1 MNEGKKKRIFVLLWI
16 LIIMM
21 TYYSTTNINFSE
33 QNVTKNKMEI
43 LEKAQSPKEIY
54 RAKTISERSIYG
66 ENAIDNLFSEKG
78 EKSVYDTRN
87 ICKDSKGNVLEYDT
101 TSLIYSTTVY
111 QKISNSISRE
121 KLERCSSDE
130 DLSFAPKE
138 VAQEEINTILED
150 MKIPTENLVYSCYVV
165 SPNAIEQKDIVSSSR
180 EGKDGYYFFSIRQII
195 DEKPVIFQFFDTY
208 ISLAPST
215 APIQILY
222 SSGGIEYMS
231 ISDLYDIDTEL
242 NSEKLIPF
250 SSINEKILYKYS
262 QLINSSSYKV
272 NDTEFGY
279 FILNCGKRK
288 ELVPVWVIFIKESTK
303 EKEYEYQELYNAL
316 TGEEIVL

>member
-87 ICKDSKGNVLEYDT
+87 IYKDSKGNVLEYDT

-195 DEKPVIFQFFDTY
+195 DEKPV
-208 ISLAPST
+208 APST

>member
-87 ICKDSKGNVLEYDT
+87 IYKDSKGNVLEYDT

-180 EGKDGYYFFSIRQII
+180 EGKDGYYFFAIRQII

-250 SSINEKILYKYS
+250 SSINEKILYS
-262 QLINSSSYKV
+262 V
-272 NDTEFGY
+272 
-279 FILNCGKRK
+279 C
-288 ELVPVWVIFIKESTK
+288 
-303 EKEYEYQELYNAL
+303 
-316 TGEEIVL
+316 

>member
-78 EKSVYDTRN
+78 EKSVYDKRN
-87 ICKDSKGNVLEYDT
+87 IYKDSKGNVLEYDT
-101 TSLIYSTTVY
+101 SSLIYSTTVY

-180 EGKDGYYFFSIRQII
+180 EGKDGYYFFAIRQII

>member
-87 ICKDSKGNVLEYDT
+87 IYKDSKGNVLEYDT

-165 SPNAIEQKDIVSSSR
+165 S
-180 EGKDGYYFFSIRQII
+180 FFAIRQII

>member
-87 ICKDSKGNVLEYDT
+87 IYKDSKGNVLEYDT

-165 SPNAIEQKDIVSSSR
+165 SAD
-180 EGKDGYYFFSIRQII
+180 
-195 DEKPVIFQFFDTY
+195 
-208 ISLAPST
+208 
-215 APIQILY
+215 
-222 SSGGIEYMS
+222 
-231 ISDLYDIDTEL
+231 
-242 NSEKLIPF
+242 
-250 SSINEKILYKYS
+250 
-262 QLINSSSYKV
+262 
-272 NDTEFGY
+272 
-279 FILNCGKRK
+279 
-288 ELVPVWVIFIKESTK
+288 
-303 EKEYEYQELYNAL
+303 
-316 TGEEIVL
+316 

>member
-87 ICKDSKGNVLEYDT
+87 IYKDSKGNVLEYDT

-121 KLERCSSDE
+121 RFIFCAKRSCSGRNKYYIGRYENTNGESSVFLLCSISKCYRTER
-130 DLSFAPKE
+130 
-138 VAQEEINTILED
+138 
-150 MKIPTENLVYSCYVV
+150 YS
-165 SPNAIEQKDIVSSSR
+165 
-180 EGKDGYYFFSIRQII
+180 
-195 DEKPVIFQFFDTY
+195 QFFQGRERWV
-208 ISLAPST
+208 LFF
-215 APIQILY
+215 
-222 SSGGIEYMS
+222 
-231 ISDLYDIDTEL
+231 L
-242 NSEKLIPF
+242 NKA
-250 SSINEKILYKYS
+250 N
-262 QLINSSSYKV
+262 N
-272 NDTEFGY
+272 
-279 FILNCGKRK
+279 R
-288 ELVPVWVIFIKESTK
+288 
-303 EKEYEYQELYNAL
+303 
-316 TGEEIVL
+316 

>member
-87 ICKDSKGNVLEYDT
+87 IYKDSKGNVLEYDT

-138 VAQEEINTILED
+138 VALED

>member
-87 ICKDSKGNVLEYDT
+87 IYKDSKGNVLEYDT

-180 EGKDGYYFFSIRQII
+180 EGKDGYYFFAIRQII

-222 SSGGIEYMS
+222 SSGGIDDRS
-231 ISDLYDIDTEL
+231 ISD
-242 NSEKLIPF
+242 
-250 SSINEKILYKYS
+250 
-262 QLINSSSYKV
+262 
-272 NDTEFGY
+272 
-279 FILNCGKRK
+279 
-288 ELVPVWVIFIKESTK
+288 
-303 EKEYEYQELYNAL
+303 
-316 TGEEIVL
+316 